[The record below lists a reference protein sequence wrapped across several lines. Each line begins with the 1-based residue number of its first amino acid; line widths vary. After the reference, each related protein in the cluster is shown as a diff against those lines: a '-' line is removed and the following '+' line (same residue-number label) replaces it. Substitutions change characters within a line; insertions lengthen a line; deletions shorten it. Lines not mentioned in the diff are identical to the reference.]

1 MQALWTDDDRYFI
14 WQGEVRIPKTFDPS
28 TKAAVIMLGP
38 PGGVAEI
45 PALVKGDPGLPASID
60 TNISFTSL
68 AYDDPT
74 SDSAS
79 FTLLTPATATEPA
92 VYRLALALHE
102 GTPGESGSSAILDS
116 TDLTGTA
123 VDGYVLAKT
132 TVTGT
137 NRVTWVAQK
146 VGDQYWPAS
155 ISNTTGTDGQNRT
168 LASVSI
174 PAQPF
179 DYRLRVFGQA
189 IISGTANTRVDLI
202 ARLGNATSG
211 DIIGRAFGITGATP
225 PPSVLVSGPPT
236 GSSSSAG
243 KVLAGNAAV
252 VFLRAEQQAST
263 TDAYTTSASTTSF
276 MVEVAPIAS
285 FVASGS

>member
-1 MQALWTDDDRYFI
+1 VQALWTDDERYYI

-38 PGGVAEI
+38 PGGIAEI

-60 TNISFTSL
+60 TTISFTTL
-68 AYDDPT
+68 AWDDPT

-79 FTLLTPATATEPA
+79 FTLLTPATDTEPA

-102 GTPGESGSSAILDS
+102 GAPGASAGTTLLDAF
-116 TDLTGTA
+116 DLTGTA

-132 TVTGT
+132 TVGGDDL
-137 NRVTWVAQK
+137 VTWVAQK

-155 ISNTTGTDGQNRT
+155 ISNTTGSDGQNRT

-179 DYRLRVFGQA
+179 DYRLRVFGQS
-189 IISGTANTRVDLI
+189 IISGTVNTRVDLI

-211 DIIGRAFGITGATP
+211 DIIGRSFGITGATP

-236 GSSSSAG
+236 GS
-243 KVLAGNAAV
+243 
-252 VFLRAEQQAST
+252 AS
-263 TDAYTTSASTTSF
+263 D
-276 MVEVAPIAS
+276 
-285 FVASGS
+285 SG

>member
-1 MQALWTDDDRYFI
+1 VLFR
-14 WQGEVRIPKTFDPS
+14 S
-28 TKAAVIMLGP
+28 
-38 PGGVAEI
+38 AEI

-68 AYDDPT
+68 AWDDPT

-79 FTLLTPATATEPA
+79 FTLLTPATDTEPA

-102 GTPGESGSSAILDS
+102 GAPGASAGIALLDAS
-116 TDLTGTA
+116 DLTGTA

-132 TVTGT
+132 TVSGDDL
-137 NRVTWVAQK
+137 VTWVAQK

-155 ISNTTGTDGQNRT
+155 ISNTTGSDGQNRT
-168 LASVSI
+168 LASLSI

-179 DYRLRVFGQA
+179 DYRLRVFGQT
-189 IISGTANTRVDLI
+189 IISGTANPRVDLI

-211 DIIGRAFGITGATP
+211 DIIGRSFGVVGATP
-225 PPSVLVSGPPT
+225 PPNVLVSGPPT
-236 GSSSSAG
+236 GSSSDSG
-243 KVLAGNAAV
+243 KVLAGNAAT

>member
-68 AYDDPT
+68 AWDDPT

-79 FTLLTPATATEPA
+79 FTLLTPATDTEPA

-102 GTPGESGSSAILDS
+102 GTPGASGGTSLLDAS
-116 TDLTGTA
+116 DLTGTA

-132 TVTGT
+132 TVAG
-137 NRVTWVAQK
+137 NDRVTWVAQK

-155 ISNTTGTDGQNRT
+155 ISNTTGSDGQNRT

-179 DYRLRVFGQA
+179 DYRLRVFGQS
-189 IISGTANTRVDLI
+189 IISGTVNTRVDLI

-211 DIIGRAFGITGATP
+211 DIIGRSFGITGATP

-236 GSSSSAG
+236 GSSSDSG